1 MSIRVPSHRI
11 TAAITSGTLLFAL
24 AAGNDASAQL
34 LYDLNFDSSVTTGT
48 LIPDASGNGF
58 DFDNSTEDAVP
69 AAFVFAPNDLLL
81 NPADQVLDVEATGN
95 GGTSLD
101 IGIFD
106 EVDISA
112 AGGFTYQ
119 TYIKR
124 TANTPGQAQNI
135 WNPAGTHSL
144 EITSLGE
151 LQLAIRGVGASLH
164 DADTVLPL
172 GEWHHVAA
180 VFTVDNPIDPNAG
193 PFSPLSKAPDGTYQ
207 LYIDGVLMDPDNAAN
222 PDDFAAGNLCGGG
235 FIGSC
240 IVDAGSVP
248 GDTPQDAARRQRH
261 GLGATNFGT
270 PDFHFRGQV
279 ATSQLSLGVTAV
291 NDFGIFRIEGDLD
304 LDGDVDLDD
313 AAILAANFGA
323 VEDAI
328 VGQRVTFANG
338 DLNGDSVIDLL
349 DYNIL
354 ALNFGNSATTP
365 PAVSTAIPEP
375 ASAFVM
381 ALGLTAVLRRR

>member
-1 MSIRVPSHRI
+1 MSVRVSNQG
-11 TAAITSGTLLFAL
+11 ITSVIASSTLILTLGVSDNAQ
-24 AAGNDASAQL
+24 AQL
-34 LYDLNFDSSVTTGT
+34 LYDLNFDSSVATST

-58 DFDNSTEDAVP
+58 DFDNTTEDAVP
-69 AAFVFAPNDLLL
+69 ANFVYAANDLLL

-95 GGTSLD
+95 GGTSQD

-106 EVDISA
+106 EVDISD
-112 AGGFTYQ
+112 AGGFTFQ

-124 TANTPGQAQNI
+124 TSNTPGQAQNI

-151 LQLAIRGVGASLH
+151 LQLAIRGVAASLH

-172 GEWHHVAA
+172 GEWHHVAG
-180 VFTVDNPIDPNAG
+180 VFTVNNPIDPNAG
-193 PFSPLSKAPDGTYQ
+193 PFDPLSKAPDGTYQ

-222 PDDFAAGNLCGGG
+222 PDDFAEGNLCGGG

-248 GDTPQDAARRQRH
+248 GDSPADAIQRQKH

-270 PDFHFRGQV
+270 PNFHFRGQI
-279 ATSQLSLGVTAV
+279 ATNQLSLGVTAV
-291 NDFGIFRIEGDLD
+291 NDFDIFRIEGDLD
-304 LDGDVDLDD
+304 LDGDVDVDD
-313 AAILAANFGA
+313 VAILTANFGA
-323 VEDAI
+323 VEDSV

-338 DLNGDSVIDLL
+338 DLNGDSVVDLL

-354 ALNFGNSATTP
+354 ALNFGNTAVPPPASSAT
-365 PAVSTAIPEP
+365 IPEP
-375 ASAFVM
+375 ASLAVM
-381 ALGLTAVLRRR
+381 AIGLAAMTRRS